1 MYFCVKLI
9 IEKTKLKIVIMK
21 KVLFVS
27 LILLMG
33 VTLNAQHVFNKGS
46 LLFNVGI
53 GGLSSAGWIP
63 SVFVSGEYGVIPTG
77 EVGLVSFGGIIA
89 YKYSTYTTAWVNTNY
104 NYSQIVIGP
113 RAIWHVHA
121 FTSDKYDAYA
131 GVGGGVRLW
140 SQYQWDP
147 ALNDVVNTAKVSPY
161 GEIFV
166 GGRMMFKEKFGILAE
181 IGYGTLS
188 TIKFGVTFGF

>member
-1 MYFCVKLI
+1 
-9 IEKTKLKIVIMK
+9 MK
-21 KVLFVS
+21 KLVLVS
-27 LILLMG
+27 LIAFLS
-33 VTLNAQHVFNKGS
+33 VSVNAQHVFNKGT
-46 LLFNVGI
+46 LLFNAGI

-77 EVGLVSFGGIIA
+77 DIGLVSFGGIIA
-89 YKYSTYTTAWVNTNY
+89 YKYSNWSTGWVNTTY
-104 NYSQIVIGP
+104 NYHQIVIGP

-131 GVGGGVRLW
+131 GVGGGVRFW

-147 ALNDVVNTAKVSPY
+147 AKSDVVNVGKVSPY

-166 GGRMMFKEKFGILAE
+166 GGRMMFKEAFGILAE
-181 IGYGTLS
+181 VGYGTLS
-188 TIKFGVTFGF
+188 VIKFGVTFGF